1 MLPLEGEQVS
11 PFSRDRSCSAAPRV
25 EQPTAGR
32 LVLAA
37 LVYEQW
43 TNHLRKVVVKLVVT
57 SRNQL
62 RTLPD

>member
-1 MLPLEGEQVS
+1 MPGAAAS
-11 PFSRDRSCSAAPRV
+11 WSAG
-25 EQPTAGR
+25 AGG
-32 LVLAA
+32 

-62 RTLPD
+62 RTLLD